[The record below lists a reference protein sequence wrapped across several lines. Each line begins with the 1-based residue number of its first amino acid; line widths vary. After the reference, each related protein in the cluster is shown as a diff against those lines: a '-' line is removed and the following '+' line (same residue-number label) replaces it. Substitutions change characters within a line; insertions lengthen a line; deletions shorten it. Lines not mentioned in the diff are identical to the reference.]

1 MKKKKLSSIAIIIL
15 GIMLVVTGC
24 GKAGTKAASSNEKQT
39 LIPVK
44 FGVGGSGTL
53 PYLFLIANEKGF
65 FEKRGIKPELTTF
78 ANGVET
84 LNAAVVGQV
93 DVGVAADY
101 AVLSR
106 LSSGDLRIIS
116 FAQQGKPENSK
127 LVALPG
133 INSPEDL
140 KGKSIGLQK
149 GTVDE
154 VVVYKYLEKFNIK
167 QDEVKKQGLGSASE
181 VLAAFSRGD
190 VKAAFFGAAWLDK
203 ALKIPGARVIGS
215 QKDIPFSSR
224 AFIVTTNK
232 LLKEKPDA
240 AKRMLLAL
248 NDAVKFS
255 ETNPD
260 EAAQIQADK
269 LKVPKESLERQLKD
283 QINDIRLSSEDIKQL
298 KDVYDYA
305 TSNNLIK
312 GGFDLKDKIATEP
325 LKQALPSKFTYN
337 PDDLK

>member
-39 LIPVK
+39 VIPVK

-53 PYLFLIANEKGF
+53 PFLFLIANEKGF
-65 FEKRGIKPELTTF
+65 FEKRGIKPELATF

-106 LSSGDLRIIS
+106 LSSGDLKIIS
-116 FAQQGKPENSK
+116 FDQQGKPENSK
-127 LVALPG
+127 LVVLPG

-140 KGKSIGLQK
+140 KGKPLGVQR

-154 VVVYKYLEKFNIK
+154 VVVFKYLEKFNIK
-167 QDEVKKQGLGSASE
+167 QDEVKKQGLGSAAE
-181 VLAAFSRGD
+181 VLAAFSKGD
-190 VKAAFFGAAWLDK
+190 VKAAFFGGTWLDK
-203 ALKIPGARVIGS
+203 ALQVPGAKVIGT
-215 QKDIPFSSR
+215 QADIPFSSR
-224 AFIVTTNK
+224 AFIVVKDK
-232 LLKEKPDA
+232 LLKEKPEA
-240 AKRMLLAL
+240 AKRILLAL
-248 NDAVKFS
+248 DDAVKFS
-255 ETNPD
+255 ETNPGD
-260 EAAQIQADK
+260 AAQIQADK
-269 LKVPKESLERQLKD
+269 LKAPKENLERQLKD

-312 GGFDLKDKIATEP
+312 GGFGLKDKIATEP
-325 LKQALPSKFTYN
+325 LKEALPSKLTYK
-337 PDDLK
+337 PSDIK